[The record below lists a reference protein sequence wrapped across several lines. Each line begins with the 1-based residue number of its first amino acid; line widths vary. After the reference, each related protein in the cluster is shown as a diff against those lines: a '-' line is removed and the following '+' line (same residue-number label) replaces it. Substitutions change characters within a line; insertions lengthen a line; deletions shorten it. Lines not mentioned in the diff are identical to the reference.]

1 MRYESS
7 QAKAPPQSRR
17 RMGPPTPLQNSGS
30 SFGEEQGRFEVVDQ
44 IWSARE
50 RTIIARTKQYLEKRK
65 SIKVNIDEL
74 ETLLGPDDSDV
85 DFRRILEEARDKKG
99 CAIFETFSADG
110 PSKFVVVSPSRWD
123 KHKRRL
129 NAPWRHISSASA
141 SDGQW
146 QEGLGRIKLV
156 QSAISVPRKP
166 MFRCDNQCSE
176 KTLSFWQLASV
187 VIKEGQFTT
196 ILRRQK
202 EKTTDKLAV
211 ERVCGEKGAPW
222 KALEYDGGKNHV
234 HEKCGNI
241 FAKTEKKSKKVSRGG
256 RRRNAS
262 RNTRSVA
269 AGIASERV
277 PEAS

>member
-1 MRYESS
+1 MDVCVVPGLTDVIVSPSSVVTQFCDGFSCCPDWELVEPLSFFFLQKGAHCCTVSQEEMRYKIS

-17 RMGPPTPLQNSGS
+17 RMRPPTPLQNSGS
-30 SFGEEQGRFEVVDQ
+30 SFGEEQGRFEVEDQ

-65 SIKVNIDEL
+65 SIKVNIEEL
-74 ETLLGPDDSDV
+74 KTLLGPDDSDV

-99 CAIFETFSADG
+99 CAIFETFSTDG
-110 PSKFVVVSPSRWD
+110 PSKFVVVSRSRWD

-187 VIKEGQFTT
+187 VIKEGEESYTT
-196 ILRRQK
+196 NLCQ
-202 EKTTDKLAV
+202 
-211 ERVCGEKGAPW
+211 
-222 KALEYDGGKNHV
+222 
-234 HEKCGNI
+234 
-241 FAKTEKKSKKVSRGG
+241 
-256 RRRNAS
+256 
-262 RNTRSVA
+262 
-269 AGIASERV
+269 
-277 PEAS
+277 